1 MTMGT
6 LQIFVGAL
14 TTKVL
19 RETSALSCLF
29 YMRRGEA
36 LKARRILRQKL
47 IGYSPDNDWI

>member
-1 MTMGT
+1 MTISG

-14 TTKVL
+14 ATKVL

-36 LKARRILRQKL
+36 RKARRILRQKL